1 MRNRNRV
8 AVTFIYYA
16 LVAKLSGYSYF
27 SFATIVLKELSIRAL
42 CRSIIPGET
51 GAGNIPGGPGMTA
64 ILPGWQVGGADI
76 LERAIEQCLMFL

>member
-42 CRSIIPGET
+42 CRSGET

-76 LERAIEQCLMFL
+76 LERAIEQRLMFL